1 LTVILVDTAPELG
14 WWTGSGGRCA
24 DGDAAFDSAATDSA
38 ALRASAGR
46 SRVVELI
53 DSDDEIDAIRL
64 EGIMP
69 APESS
74 PSPTGRVSAIRPSMR

>member
-14 WWTGSGGRCA
+14 WWTGSRGRCA
-24 DGDAAFDSAATDSA
+24 DGDAAFDSAW
-38 ALRASAGR
+38 AGC